1 MKGGAAISVLMLLGA
16 CAPAP
21 VETAPADTA
30 AITRGRD
37 AAARLGCGACHVM
50 PGIAWPKGRV
60 GPPLAGFG
68 ARPLIAG
75 RLPNRAPHLA
85 AFVRDAP
92 AAVPG
97 TAMPAIPMRP
107 SEADDIAAWLLSL
120 DD

>member
-21 VETAPADTA
+21 VETAPADPA
-30 AITRGRD
+30 AIARGRD
-37 AAARLGCGACHVM
+37 AASRLGCGACHAM

-75 RLPNRAPHLA
+75 ELPNRAPLLA
-85 AFVRDAP
+85 AFVTDAP
-92 AAVPG
+92 AMAPG
-97 TAMPAIPMRP
+97 SAMPAIPMKKA
-107 SEADDIAAWLLSL
+107 EADDIAAWLLSL

>member
-21 VETAPADTA
+21 VETPPADPA
-30 AITRGRD
+30 AVARGRD
-37 AAARLGCGACHVM
+37 AASRLGCGACHAM

-75 RLPNRAPHLA
+75 ELPNRAPLLA
-85 AFVRDAP
+85 AFVTDAP
-92 AAVPG
+92 AMAPG
-97 TAMPAIPMRP
+97 TAMPAIPMKKA
-107 SEADDIAAWLLSL
+107 EADDIAAWLLSL

>member
-1 MKGGAAISVLMLLGA
+1 MKGGAAISVLMMLSA

-21 VETAPADTA
+21 VETAPADTDA
-30 AITRGRD
+30 VARGRD
-37 AAARLGCGACHVM
+37 ASARLGCGACHDM

-75 RLPNRAPHLA
+75 RLPNRAPHPA
-85 AFVRDAP
+85 AFVTDAP
-92 AAVPG
+92 TMAPG
-97 TAMPAIPMRP
+97 TAMPAIPMKRA
-107 SEADDIAAWLLSL
+107 EDDDIAAWLLSL